1 MSLKTKFDIIVP
13 CYNVEHIIEKTL
25 ARIFSQE
32 YSKDS
37 FSVIAIDDGST
48 DNTLRCLNSFS
59 SEQNFT
65 IISLEFNKGLST
77 ARNCGIRSGNS
88 EIICFIDSDMV
99 IQQDWLLN
107 VEKILMKEEI
117 VGVIGKVMLP
127 KEETPNMLDHY
138 FYSKNRGARQ
148 FGEESII
155 GPTWFLFNN
164 SAVKRRAIEATE
176 LFDEKIKYYGGE
188 DTDLAI
194 RIWDSFPRSFYYS
207 SKIVAE
213 HYHKRTLEQ
222 FCAQMEIYGKY
233 NLPIL
238 LERHPKHHNEL
249 GGNWVKSFKGYL
261 IFNTLFASIIKF
273 LNKIFSF
280 GIFIRYLVIYSTMR
294 GYRKAQLVKK
304 IF

>member
-1 MSLKTKFDIIVP
+1 MSHKTKFDIIIP
-13 CYNVEHIIEKTL
+13 CYNVDHIIEKCL
-25 ARIFSQE
+25 GSIFSQQ
-32 YSKDS
+32 YSKDE

-48 DNTLRCLNSFS
+48 DSTLRCLNSFS

-65 IISLEFNKGLST
+65 IISLESNKGLST
-77 ARNCGIRSGNS
+77 ARNCGIRGGNS

-99 IQQDWLLN
+99 IQPDWLLN
-107 VEKILMKEEI
+107 VEKFLMKEEI
-117 VGVIGKVMLP
+117 IGVIGNVILP

-164 SAVKRRAIEATE
+164 SAVKRSAIESTT
-176 LFDEKIKYYGGE
+176 LFDENIIHYGGE

-194 RIWDSFPRSFYYS
+194 RIWDSSPRSFYYS

-222 FCAQMEIYGKY
+222 FCTQMEIYGKY

-238 LERHPKHHNEL
+238 LERYPKHHKEL

-261 IFNTLFASIIKF
+261 IFNIFIASVIKY
-273 LNKIFSF
+273 LNIIFSF
-280 GIFIRYLVIYSTMR
+280 SVFTKYIVIYSTMR
-294 GYRKAQLVKK
+294 GYRKA
-304 IF
+304 